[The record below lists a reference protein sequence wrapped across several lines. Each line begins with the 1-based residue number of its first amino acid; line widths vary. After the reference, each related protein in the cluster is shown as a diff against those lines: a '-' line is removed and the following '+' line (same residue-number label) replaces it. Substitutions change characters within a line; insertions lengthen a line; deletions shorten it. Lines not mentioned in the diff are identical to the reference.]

1 MYKQFVNRK
10 YLSKEEGN
18 FLVTMKLKLE
28 KMRVQN
34 KKQSHSSD
42 HFMLESSLYDRF
54 YELIF
59 RFKTLQV
66 AAIEHH
72 FFLLF
77 LPCPK

>member
-54 YELIF
+54 Y
-59 RFKTLQV
+59 
-66 AAIEHH
+66 
-72 FFLLF
+72 
-77 LPCPK
+77 